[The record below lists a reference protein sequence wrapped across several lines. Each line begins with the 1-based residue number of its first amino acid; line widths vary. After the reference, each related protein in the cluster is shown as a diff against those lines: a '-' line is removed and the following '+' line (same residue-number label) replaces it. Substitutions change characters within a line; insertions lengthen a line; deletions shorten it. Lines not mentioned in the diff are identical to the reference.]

1 MGKINAPGLKRNW
14 ALRCVDFVESR
25 DEAERLACELGHSD
39 VFSQI
44 LINRGYCT
52 KEKAEDFLSKRT
64 ESFYDPFLM
73 ADMEKAVER
82 IKHAVESGENI
93 VIYGDYDV
101 DGVTSVSVFK
111 LYLSSKGANVSY
123 FIPSR
128 CSDGYG
134 LAKNSIDTLIGNG
147 AELIVTVDT
156 GITACEEIAYA
167 NSRGID
173 IVVTDH
179 HECRCELPA
188 AVAVVNP
195 HRSDCGY
202 PFKEL
207 AGVGV
212 IFKLICA
219 LECAFCLDEPQI
231 ECIKRISY
239 EYADLVTLGTI
250 ADVMPVV
257 DENRLIVSLG
267 LAIMNKKQRVGIAA
281 LVKAAG
287 SADGDGKNVK
297 INKNKKITSGYIGYT
312 LAPRINAAGRI
323 CDATIAAELLLEEDE
338 IKAELLAQELCE
350 INRMRQKME
359 NETAEE
365 ASRKMITECDAKNDH
380 VIVLADEGWHQG
392 IIGIVASRISEKY
405 GKPALLISFEGGD
418 NSVGK
423 GSGRSVGRINL
434 VDALSNSSEFLL
446 KYGGHALAA
455 GLSIKRED
463 LDDFRRAINEYVKN
477 TYGDDAG
484 AGAVIAEMEV
494 DADDMTLSLAQ
505 ELYALEPYGVSNPTP
520 LFMMRN
526 LTVMDAVS
534 IGSDRHTKLM
544 LSRDDS
550 VFPALCFGTS
560 SKELDIMRGDKVD
573 VLFNIDIN
581 EYQNVKT
588 LQFIVRDI
596 RLSGNDLHA
605 FESQST
611 VYDAIL
617 SGEDVAYGD
626 DVIPVRDEFAS
637 VYNYLRK
644 NNRDGYEMSGVRTV
658 SLNSGVG
665 MAKLK
670 FIVDIFAEM
679 GIIDL
684 EKNNDEVFSYK
695 MNDVNRKIDL
705 DKSRI
710 LQKLKEKRA

>member
-14 ALRCVDFVESR
+14 ALRCVDFADTR
-25 DEAERLACELGHSD
+25 DDAERLARELEHSD

-44 LINRGYCT
+44 LINRGYDT

-73 ADMEKAVER
+73 ADMEKAVNR

-111 LYLSSKGANVSY
+111 LYLSSRGANVSY

-134 LAKNSIDTLIGNG
+134 LAKSSIDTLAGKG

-167 NSRGID
+167 NSLGLD
-173 IVVTDH
+173 VVVTDH

-195 HRSDCGY
+195 HRSDCPY

-212 IFKLICA
+212 VFKLMCA
-219 LECAFCLDEPQI
+219 LECAFCPTESQI

-287 SADGDGKNVK
+287 SSDGEGKTVK

-323 CDATIAAELLLEEDE
+323 CDATIAAKLLLEEDS

-350 INRMRQKME
+350 INRMRQKIE
-359 NETAEE
+359 NEIAEE
-365 ASRKMITECDAKNDH
+365 AGRKMIAECDVKNDR
-380 VIVLADEGWHQG
+380 VIVLSDDGWHQG

-434 VDALSNSSEFLL
+434 VDALSHTSEFLL

-463 LDDFRRAINEYVKN
+463 LGDFRRAINEYVKN

-484 AGAVIAEMEV
+484 AGAVVAEMEV
-494 DADDMTLSLAQ
+494 DAKDMTLSLAQ

-520 LFMMRN
+520 LFMMRD
-526 LTVMDAVS
+526 LSVFDVVS

-544 LSRDDS
+544 LSRDDA

-560 SKELDIMRGDKVD
+560 AKELDIVRGDKVD
-573 VLFNIDIN
+573 VLFNIDVN

-596 RLSGNDLHA
+596 RLSGKDLHA

-611 VYDAIL
+611 VYDAIQ
-617 SGEDVAYGD
+617 SGEDIPYGD
-626 DVIPVRDEFAS
+626 EVVPVRDEFAS

-644 NNRDGYEMSGVRTV
+644 NNREGYEMSGVRTV
-658 SLNSGVG
+658 SLNSGIGV
-665 MAKLK
+665 AKLK

-695 MNDVNRKIDL
+695 MNDLDKKIDL

-710 LQKLKEKRA
+710 LQKLKEKMA